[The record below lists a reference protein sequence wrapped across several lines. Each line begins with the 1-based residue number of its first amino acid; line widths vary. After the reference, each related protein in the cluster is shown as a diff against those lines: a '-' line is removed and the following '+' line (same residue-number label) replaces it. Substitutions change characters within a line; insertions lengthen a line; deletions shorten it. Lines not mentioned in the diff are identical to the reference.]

1 MKRNDGI
8 SNRENGAGTIKFVP
22 EIKLDSETKKAFAE
36 LRKIYG
42 NGHRSRPSDSVK
54 QHFIPDL

>member
-1 MKRNDGI
+1 MKNGGN
-8 SNRENGAGTIKFVP
+8 SNRKNSLGTIKFVP
-22 EIKLDSETKKAFAE
+22 EIKFDSETKKAFAE